1 VVFNAETLAEL
12 SDVLMRAWLQCFL
25 ERAAI

>member
-1 VVFNAETLAEL
+1 VVFSAETLAEL
-12 SDVLMRAWLQCFL
+12 SDVLMRAWLQCFF